1 MAGINRQS
9 DRSEHEGHRRPSG
22 CFGECA
28 GCSSRSESRLAA
40 LSAECCRDV
49 ATLAALQQDDND
61 DEEAN
66 QDVDGGDDVDH
77 KILIFLEFSDFARA
91 WLPMARKSH
100 GAEGG
105 I

>member
-1 MAGINRQS
+1 
-9 DRSEHEGHRRPSG
+9 
-22 CFGECA
+22 
-28 GCSSRSESRLAA
+28 
-40 LSAECCRDV
+40 
-49 ATLAALQQDDND
+49 LQQDDND

-77 KILIFLEFSDFARA
+77 KMLVFLEFSDFVRA
-91 WLPMARKSH
+91 WLPLARKSL